1 MLRLQKIALL
11 QFKNYTNYEVHFDR
25 QVVGICG
32 ANGVGKTSL
41 LDAIYYLCFTK
52 SYFSRTDQQAVQSGV
67 QGFRIDGRMELNKQI
82 TELTCI
88 IRENGKKEFLLDGS
102 LYDRMSAHIG
112 KFPVVMI
119 APDDAVLITGE
130 SKERRSFID
139 QVLAQIDP
147 AYLQSLIRY
156 NRLLQERNA
165 LLKEA
170 ALAASFD
177 ASLLDVL
184 DEQLSVQGQFIY
196 EARKEFLSSFL
207 IEVENQYAAIAADEH
222 SSQSERVKIVYQS
235 HLAKQSMKQALQES
249 RSADFSAQRT
259 TRGIHRDELYFTLLQ
274 QPFRQ
279 VASQGQRKSLLFALK
294 LAQVN
299 VIKEMMGFSPL
310 LMLDDVFE
318 KLDEKRIMNLLTK
331 VCADSKSQIFITD
344 TSAERLEKQLA
355 KLGVSFQL
363 VSL

>member
-11 QFKNYTNYEVHFDR
+11 QFKNYTNFEVVFDR

-52 SYFSRTDQQAVQSGV
+52 SYFARNDQQVVQAGH
-67 QGFRIDGRMELNKQI
+67 QGFRLEGRMELRGQPAD
-82 TELTCI
+82 LACV
-88 IRENGKKEFLLDGS
+88 IRENGKKEFWAEGT
-102 LYDRMSAHIG
+102 LYERLSAHIG

-119 APDDAVLITGE
+119 APDDALLITGE

-139 QVLAQIDP
+139 QLLAQIDT
-147 AYLQSLIRY
+147 AYLQALIRY

-170 ALAASFD
+170 ALSLPPD
-177 ASLLDVL
+177 DSLLDVL
-184 DEQLSVQGQFIY
+184 DEQLAVQGQFIY
-196 EARKEFLSSFL
+196 EVRKQFLSSFL
-207 IEVENQYAAIAADEH
+207 REVEKQYAAIAAVEPTA
-222 SSQSERVKIVYQS
+222 QSEQVSIEYQS
-235 HLAKQSMKQALQES
+235 HLTQQTMSHVLQES
-249 RSADFSAQRT
+249 RKADYSAQRT
-259 TRGIHRDELYFTLLQ
+259 TKGVHRDELYFSLFQ

-294 LAQVN
+294 LAQMQVL
-299 VIKEMMGFSPL
+299 KERKGFFPL
-310 LMLDDVFE
+310 LLLDDVFE
-318 KLDEKRIMNLLTK
+318 KLDEKRIENLLKK
-331 VCADSKSQIFITD
+331 VCAASDSQIFITD
-344 TSAERLEKQLA
+344 TSAERLEHQLT
-355 KLGVSFQL
+355 KLNVSFQL